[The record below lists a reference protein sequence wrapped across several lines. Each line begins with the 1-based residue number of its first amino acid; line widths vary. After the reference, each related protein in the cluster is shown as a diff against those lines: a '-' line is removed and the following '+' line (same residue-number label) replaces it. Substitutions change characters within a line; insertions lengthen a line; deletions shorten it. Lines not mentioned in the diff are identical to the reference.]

1 MDRSFGNFQLILQY
15 IGRYVIDFEELKP
28 PVDEMGQLIYGIEQ
42 GNRMFQMQ
50 QNEWSHSL
58 SARASL
64 NLFYETL
71 NLEVFSLMH
80 FTTDEYMVIPKITYS
95 ISDGLSIAAGMEW
108 YSGVD
113 NTLYN
118 LIENPF
124 NSVFLQLKAFF

>member
-1 MDRSFGNFQLILQY
+1 MIYLSF
-15 IGRYVIDFEELKP
+15 DFKELKP
-28 PVDEMGQLIYGIEQ
+28 PEDEMGQLIYGIEQ

-58 SARASL
+58 STRASL
-64 NLFYETL
+64 SMLYETL
-71 NLEVFSLMH
+71 SIEVFSLMH
-80 FTTDEYMVIPKITYS
+80 FTTDEYMIIPKITYS

-108 YSGVD
+108 YSGGE
-113 NTLYN
+113 NTLYD